1 MSFITGRAGDREER
15 SVGDRFSTLA
25 EFLMEGGGLFFKG
38 MSNELRGSGEPARL
52 ILDYGATLPNMQAC
66 RL

>member
-1 MSFITGRAGDREER
+1 MSFITGRPGDREES
-15 SVGDRFSTLA
+15 SVGDKFFTLA
-25 EFLMEGGGLFFKG
+25 EFLMGGLFFKG
-38 MSNELRGSGEPARL
+38 MSNELRGSGKPARL